1 MDIAAVFLVMTAD
14 MVEANLG
21 QRVSQPMWDA
31 PQLGAKQNK
40 SSAVPGMKYT
50 WVSSLLNWKQA
61 FLSLQQLS
69 HKCSHLHPY
78 HPGDGHRGIN
88 SHDKQT
94 LLKHCS
100 LSIHPHLSLW
110 AAACTTEQSVVSPT
124 SKPASRPAS
133 QPAHPLLQV
142 EGRTSKGA
150 EKLKGTLFIRPW
162 HETYWGS
169 AGALNQPW
177 LLDMLKWRVV
187 EQDRLEKGRVGQRWR
202 QTQRKI

>member
-31 PQLGAKQNK
+31 PELGAKQNK

-50 WVSSLLNWKQA
+50 WLSSLFDWKQA

-69 HKCSHLHPY
+69 HKCPHLHPY
-78 HPGDGHRGIN
+78 HHGHGHRGIN

-100 LSIHPHLSLW
+100 LRSIHILLYELQH
-110 AAACTTEQSVVSPT
+110 AQQSRVLCHRLQSQQ
-124 SKPASRPAS
+124 AS
-133 QPAHPLLQV
+133 QP
-142 EGRTSKGA
+142 
-150 EKLKGTLFIRPW
+150 TLFYR
-162 HETYWGS
+162 WGEE
-169 AGALNQPW
+169 L
-177 LLDMLKWRVV
+177 
-187 EQDRLEKGRVGQRWR
+187 QRGLR
-202 QTQRKI
+202 N